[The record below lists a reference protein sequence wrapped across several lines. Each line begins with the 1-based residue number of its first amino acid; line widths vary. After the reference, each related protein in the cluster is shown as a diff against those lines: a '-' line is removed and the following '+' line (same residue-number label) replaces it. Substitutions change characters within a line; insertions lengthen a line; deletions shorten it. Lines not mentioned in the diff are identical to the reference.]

1 MRAPQNTGE
10 WLLRVNYSMI
20 EEACLLSWSTT
31 EANSTKPLQV
41 VLRSPWG
48 HAQCPFTVGEQRPF
62 GGITAA
68 RTEFPRLPDVLPVN
82 AMCHTELLVPEAPWP
97 AFCCLA
103 ALMLVSCLGGH
114 AWPIP
119 VSGAVQK
126 PVSSCQLV
134 STPHAMKTETHVSIT
149 RTTPWSQCNY
159 KEAAEPPVLLTVTLF
174 YSP

>member
-1 MRAPQNTGE
+1 
-10 WLLRVNYSMI
+10 MI
-20 EEACLLSWSTT
+20 EEACLLSSSTR
-31 EANSTKPLQV
+31 EPNSTKSLQV

-82 AMCHTELLVPEAPWP
+82 AMCHTELLVSETQWP
-97 AFCCLA
+97 AFYCLA
-103 ALMLVSCLGGH
+103 ALMLVSCLRGH
-114 AWPIP
+114 AWHIP

-126 PVSSCQLV
+126 SVNSCQLV
-134 STPHAMKTETHVSIT
+134 SIPHATKTQTHVSIT

-159 KEAAEPPVLLTVTLF
+159 KEAAEPPVLLTVALF

>member
-1 MRAPQNTGE
+1 
-10 WLLRVNYSMI
+10 MI

-82 AMCHTELLVPEAPWP
+82 AMCHTELLVPETPWP

-103 ALMLVSCLGGH
+103 ALMLVSCLGGQ

-126 PVSSCQLV
+126 PVKQLSAGGHSTRYEDTDSRVHYKDYAVVTVQLQGSC
-134 STPHAMKTETHVSIT
+134 
-149 RTTPWSQCNY
+149 RTTSS
-159 KEAAEPPVLLTVTLF
+159 VDSSSIL
-174 YSP
+174 